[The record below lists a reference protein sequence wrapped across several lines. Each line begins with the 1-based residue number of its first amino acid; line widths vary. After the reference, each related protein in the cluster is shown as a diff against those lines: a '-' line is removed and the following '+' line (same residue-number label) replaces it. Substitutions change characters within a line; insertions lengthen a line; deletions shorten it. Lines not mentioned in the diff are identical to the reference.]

1 MRWAMRIFG
10 AANIFVSLF
19 GLYFF
24 AWLIQIHL
32 GKWRGNPTHQDWGV
46 FFAISAVS
54 TLLVLCV
61 AYLGVRLIL
70 GDLKA
75 IWQIGCVFLMEIVF
89 FYVDVCVTWL
99 GMPDSKAVISVSF
112 WGIAMT
118 PVDSQVALG
127 YAPAGLVVAIILF
140 LIQRRRA
147 KLNRVFAH

>member
-10 AANIFVSLF
+10 AASILVSLF

-61 AYLGVRLIL
+61 TYLGVRLIL

-118 PVDSQVALG
+118 PCRFSGRSRLCAGWSRCSDHSFS
-127 YAPAGLVVAIILF
+127 YPAKAGQA
-140 LIQRRRA
+140 
-147 KLNRVFAH
+147 